1 MAKKETLLQ
10 AQRRK
15 LAEQRASK
23 RPTDTDT
30 NRNRIR
36 GIVNDLIGIED
47 PDDIMVE
54 LMETLKQSEI
64 SKQSVQ
70 PGKLYIF
77 VYNAKTPMINYDQ
90 NPFVAVTDIFPWGF
104 RGENF
109 HWRQMR
115 QYTWSEVAGGL
126 YEVYPAEVKDL
137 NALNFA
143 NIRLNN

>member
-1 MAKKETLLQ
+1 MPRKKVTQ
-10 AQRRK
+10 QK
-15 LAEQRASK
+15 TK

-137 NALNFA
+137 NALSFA
-143 NIRLNN
+143 NIRLNR

>member
-1 MAKKETLLQ
+1 
-10 AQRRK
+10 
-15 LAEQRASK
+15 
-23 RPTDTDT
+23 
-30 NRNRIR
+30 
-36 GIVNDLIGIED
+36 
-47 PDDIMVE
+47 
-54 LMETLKQSEI
+54 
-64 SKQSVQ
+64 
-70 PGKLYIF
+70 
-77 VYNAKTPMINYDQ
+77 MINYDQ

-137 NALNFA
+137 NALSFA

>member
-1 MAKKETLLQ
+1 MAKRETLLQ

-36 GIVNDLIGIED
+36 GIMDDLIGIED
-47 PDDIMVE
+47 PDDIMIE
-54 LMETLKQSEI
+54 LLNVLQEGPKVPE
-64 SKQSVQ
+64 V
-70 PGKLYIF
+70 GKLYIF
-77 VYNAKTPMINYDQ
+77 VYNAKTPLIRYDQ

-109 HWRQMR
+109 HWREVR
-115 QYTWSEVAGGL
+115 QYTWNEVAGGL
-126 YEVYPAEVKDL
+126 YEVYPAEVRDL
-137 NALNFA
+137 NSLNFA
-143 NIRLNN
+143 NIRLNR

>member
-1 MAKKETLLQ
+1 MPRKKVNQQKT
-10 AQRRK
+10 
-15 LAEQRASK
+15 K

-36 GIVNDLIGIED
+36 GIMDDLIGIED

-54 LMETLKQSEI
+54 LLNVLQEGPKVPQ
-64 SKQSVQ
+64 V
-70 PGKLYIF
+70 GKLYIF
-77 VYNAKTPMINYDQ
+77 VYNAKTPLINYDQ

-109 HWRQMR
+109 HWREVR

-126 YEVYPAEVKDL
+126 YEVYPAEVRDL
-137 NALNFA
+137 SALNFA
-143 NIRLNN
+143 NIRLNR